1 MGLTRY
7 HPKPGDVLICDFARG
22 FVPPEMVKSRPVV
35 VISPSATH
43 GRRLCTVIPLSTT
56 PPDEVQAWHHPLRTN
71 PNPYAAA
78 HEQVWAKCDMLYT
91 VSFDRLDMPHR
102 KTRRGGREYY
112 VPKLVTQDL
121 EQVMTCVRHYL
132 RLHLA

>member
-1 MGLTRY
+1 
-7 HPKPGDVLICDFARG
+7 
-22 FVPPEMVKSRPVV
+22 
-35 VISPSATH
+35 
-43 GRRLCTVIPLSTT
+43 
-56 PPDEVQAWHHPLRTN
+56 
-71 PNPYAAA
+71 
-78 HEQVWAKCDMLYT
+78 MLYT

-112 VPKLVTQDL
+112 VPKLVPQDL